1 MAENKT
7 TQNNQSVQAFLDS
20 AAGEKRRQD
29 CDTILTMMQKA
40 TGEEPKMWGDAIVGF
55 GSEHYKY
62 ESGREG
68 DMPLIGFSPR
78 KQNLALYI
86 LTGHDGE
93 AELLGKLG
101 KFKTGKVCLY
111 INRLADVNQGVLE
124 EMIELSLKK

>member
-7 TQNNQSVQAFLDS
+7 TQNEQSVQAFLDK

-29 CDTILTMMQKA
+29 CSTILEMMRKA
-40 TGEEPKMWGDAIVGF
+40 TGLAPKMWGEAIIGF

-68 DMPLIGFSPR
+68 DMPIIGFSPR
-78 KQNLALYI
+78 KQDLTLYI
-86 LTGHDGE
+86 GGLDRMSD
-93 AELLGKLG
+93 LLGKLG

-111 INRLADVNQGVLE
+111 IKRLSDVDVTILE
-124 EMIELSLKK
+124 EMIEQSLKK